1 MCENE
6 SRVTSN
12 SGGVSNLCDTVASWT
27 SFTRSARI
35 SKVVPSSLLIA
46 PFFIYRLTRFTEC
59 FILPMIKFSSSED
72 SVSVVSKSGITM
84 FVRISPKCCIFECF
98 SSLSPSCFLRLSQAY
113 RGLFLWKRRVKICFW
128 PNNLWTKFSSAKFQ
142 LRPLTTGTYMSRE
155 TCQDCSWPPHWFA
168 LSLHHITK
176 RHRHPKWFYDF
187 ERMQFGL
194 PHCALKSKTCFR
206 YSSSTPIRLQAKK
219 AGYVVTL

>member
-1 MCENE
+1 MKQN
-6 SRVTSN
+6 
-12 SGGVSNLCDTVASWT
+12 GG
-27 SFTRSARI
+27 SALF
-35 SKVVPSSLLIA
+35 SHLYMQEPCQTLIK
-46 PFFIYRLTRFTEC
+46 
-59 FILPMIKFSSSED
+59 KF
-72 SVSVVSKSGITM
+72 G
-84 FVRISPKCCIFECF
+84 
-98 SSLSPSCFLRLSQAY
+98 FLRLSQAY

-219 AGYVVTL
+219 AGQSDLEANIHSLNVILWQSAKFAEP